1 MLAQRRYE
9 AARPAIRANR
19 RKRTGVLHRLF
30 HSPMAC
36 VLLLAF
42 TVLLVLGIYVSAYA
56 KLTEIGYQK
65 TQLLSDLRALKAEN
79 DALRMKL
86 DEFRQPDRI
95 AMFAGENGMEQ
106 SAEMAYIT
114 PPAQVHL
121 AENSEDLR

>member
-1 MLAQRRYE
+1 
-9 AARPAIRANR
+9 
-19 RKRTGVLHRLF
+19 
-30 HSPMAC
+30 MAC

-65 TQLLSDLRALKAEN
+65 TQLLSDLRALKVEN

-86 DEFRQPDRI
+86 DELRQPDRI